1 MRNRSGKFY
10 LLLVLAFL
18 QCLVPFLHAHAG
30 GLHVPSHV
38 HIHIDDL
45 VPSHSAHPSE
55 LRSDSSDFPVV
66 GAATEFKRDSASDD
80 VASLSSSPCWRIQPR
95 QALVLSAFHAPSIL
109 PQSPFFFGA
118 PPSQAPPAAS

>member
-1 MRNRSGKFY
+1 MKNRSGKFY
-10 LLLVLAFL
+10 LLLALTFL

-30 GLHVPSHV
+30 GLHASSHV
-38 HIHIDDL
+38 HIHID
-45 VPSHSAHPSE
+45 VPAPGLSAHPSE

-80 VASLSSSPCWRIQPR
+80 VALLSPSPYWRIQPR
-95 QALVLSAFHAPSIL
+95 QALVLSTFHAPSIL

-118 PPSQAPPAAS
+118 PPSQSPPAGS